1 MTLKVALSIIIPVLE
16 KVITQ
21 MSLANQTPEQ
31 RVRFNRL
38 KAGCEISQDTSQGE
52 ITSIR

>member
-1 MTLKVALSIIIPVLE
+1 MTLKIALSIIVPVLE

-38 KAGCEISQDTSQGE
+38 KAAVKFLKTQVKEK
-52 ITSIR
+52 

>member
-1 MTLKVALSIIIPVLE
+1 MTLKLALTIIIPVLE

-31 RVRFNRL
+31 RVGFNRL
-38 KAGCEISQDTSQGE
+38 KAAVKFLKTQVKEKNRE
-52 ITSIR
+52 

>member
-1 MTLKVALSIIIPVLE
+1 MTLKVALSIIVPVLE

-21 MSLANQTPEQ
+21 MSLANQTPKQ

-38 KAGCEISQDTSQGE
+38 KAAVRFLKTQVKEK
-52 ITSIR
+52 